1 MIWNRAMKTSRLRS
15 IREYVDVKG
24 VVEKVAE
31 SGLGKRGNLNLS
43 GCGGPSLFTFTVL
56 ALKFVYYLDGKK
68 AALTSNTGRY

>member
-31 SGLGKRGNLNLS
+31 SGLGKRGNLDFIGMWRAFPFHIYSSCAQVCVLS
-43 GCGGPSLFTFTVL
+43 
-56 ALKFVYYLDGKK
+56 
-68 AALTSNTGRY
+68 RW